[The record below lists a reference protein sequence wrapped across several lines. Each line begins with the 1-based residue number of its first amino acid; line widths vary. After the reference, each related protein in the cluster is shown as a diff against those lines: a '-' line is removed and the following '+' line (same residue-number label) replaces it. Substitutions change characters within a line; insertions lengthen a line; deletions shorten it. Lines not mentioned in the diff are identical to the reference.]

1 MQNRNFD
8 GHSAIETKGGYMST
22 KITSWIE
29 PAFWGLVVGA
39 IGVWVTLAFGFGW
52 MSAGNAAK
60 MSAQKAQDAVVAY
73 ATPVCVARFEQQ
85 PNAVA
90 AWQTL
95 KKTEDWNR
103 GDTIV
108 KDGLVA
114 EPDQKLDDNIA
125 NAVASNCAEKIMELK
140 TLAGV
145 QLDTKQPG

>member
-1 MQNRNFD
+1 
-8 GHSAIETKGGYMST
+8 
-22 KITSWIE
+22 
-29 PAFWGLVVGA
+29 
-39 IGVWVTLAFGFGW
+39 

-60 MSAQKAQDAVVAY
+60 MSSQKAQDAVVAY

-114 EPDQKLDDNIA
+114 EPNQKLDDGIA
-125 NAVASNCAEKIMELK
+125 NAVASNCAEKIMALK
-140 TLAGV
+140 TIAGV

>member
-1 MQNRNFD
+1 MRRRCP
-8 GHSAIETKGGYMST
+8 T
-22 KITSWIE
+22 
-29 PAFWGLVVGA
+29 
-39 IGVWVTLAFGFGW
+39 
-52 MSAGNAAK
+52 
-60 MSAQKAQDAVVAY
+60 QKAQDAVVAY